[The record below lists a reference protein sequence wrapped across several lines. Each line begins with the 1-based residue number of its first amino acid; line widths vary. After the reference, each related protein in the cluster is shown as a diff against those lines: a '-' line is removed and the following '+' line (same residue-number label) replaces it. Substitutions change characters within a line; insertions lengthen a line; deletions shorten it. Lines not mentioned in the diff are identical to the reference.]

1 MPNHTVDDYETNLS
15 ISYVAIL
22 KWGRYLWNRL
32 FEKMVLSR
40 KLNFNERT
48 YMIMHPIV
56 MPVKI
61 MKL

>member
-1 MPNHTVDDYETNLS
+1 MPNHTVDGYETNLS
-15 ISYVAIL
+15 ISCVTIL
-22 KWGRYLWNRL
+22 KWGRCLWNRL

-61 MKL
+61 MKR